1 MLLPI
6 LGRAFFALQLDCG
19 NISTVLTSTIT
30 SDLTITTNQINLL
43 AWGFV
48 ATFQALVPN
57 YASFLATRLLLSLLE
72 GGYILGAL
80 FYLSTWY
87 KKKELSS
94 RVTLFFFGQKLVASP
109 PLSPLFTAYWP
120 LTVEGLITIFIG
132 IFFLLLLPTST
143 TDARPLLT
151 HRSCRSYFTPDELE
165 VIQQRMVLTLAFAYL
180 SDRTNKRGLFVHL
193 GSTWNLIG
201 YICLREMPTT
211 ASGQHKDG
219 TLVAAS
225 VGYAAMHILNVARL
239 AVNCTTPQERSVAL
253 ALVIMAANLS
263 GISGGQIFR
272 TGDAPLYRHGLT
284 ALSTLAGAAW
294 VQAVGCWMFGAGSG

>member
-6 LGRAFFALQLDCG
+6 LGLAFFALQLDCG

-30 SDLTITTNQINLL
+30 SDLTITPNQINLL

-48 ATFQALVPN
+48 ATFQALMPN

-94 RVTLFFFGQKLVASP
+94 RVTLFFFGQKFSAATSNLISA
-109 PLSPLFTAYWP
+109 
-120 LTVEGLITIFIG
+120 GLLKIDH
-132 IFFLLLLPTST
+132 S
-143 TDARPLLT
+143 R
-151 HRSCRSYFTPDELE
+151 
-165 VIQQRMVLTLAFAYL
+165 
-180 SDRTNKRGLFVHL
+180 
-193 GSTWNLIG
+193 STWNLIG

-219 TLVAAS
+219 TPVAAS
-225 VGYAAMHILNVARL
+225 VGYAAMHIVNVAWL
-239 AVNCTTPQERSVAL
+239 AVNCTMPQERSVAL
-253 ALVIMAANLS
+253 ALIIMAANLS
-263 GISGGQIFR
+263 GFSGGQIFR

-294 VQAVGCWMFGAGSG
+294 VQAVGC